1 MGNAEGMLLGLCLQ
15 RPEIVCKVVV
25 AFGLRSHD
33 RASLQVAAIESN
45 TVWLVFFR
53 YVLHNGAA
61 LASKRT

>member
-1 MGNAEGMLLGLCLQ
+1 MLLGLCLQ

-33 RASLQVAAIESN
+33 RASLQVAAIEL
-45 TVWLVFFR
+45 VWLVFFR